1 MGFKGGLFG
10 YGMCQMCEPSR
21 VLHVGHFLCP
31 VCLSQFDI
39 KGRNFLHIAI
49 QKSDLE
55 SVLFLLSVC
64 VSVNSRVHDSTQMTP
79 LHLAVI
85 SGNEMIVRNL
95 VLEIFGF
102 N

>member
-1 MGFKGGLFG
+1 MINRRLTLF
-10 YGMCQMCEPSR
+10 
-21 VLHVGHFLCP
+21 HVGHIILCT
-31 VCLSQFDI
+31 VYMWQFDI

-79 LHLAVI
+79 LHLAII

-95 VLEIFGF
+95 VS
-102 N
+102 NVNM